1 MAPTPTRKRQS
12 RKAGKLR
19 IGDDWNAIRIIALSQ
34 NNPLKAVAEFVENSI
49 DAGASEITI
58 TRGRERGEQY
68 LRIVDDGQGVPLN
81 AAGLPDFHYV
91 ATHICDSV
99 KRQLKQAG
107 ADGLQGEFGIG
118 LLSFWTVGEHLSMT
132 CAGTDGRTYT
142 MHMEKGDPSYK
153 VQQRRLLFSKTGTQ
167 LNIAPLLPG
176 LRALSGDKLQWY
188 LASELRERIRSTGVN
203 LKVIDRI
210 SRKEFKVEPRQ
221 FTGRALQQLPVPSC
235 AFGEVHAELY
245 LSEPDSSNTVS
256 LFRNGTRVIEH
267 LTELPAF
274 QHSPWNEGVLQ
285 GIIDA
290 SFLNLTPASRTG
302 ILHDDRFAAF
312 VEALQPLQT
321 HLLALVEQQRR
332 AENERAS
339 RNMLRTIHK
348 AFKEALLTL
357 PAEEYDWFDVHRQA
371 RDQAKNRDSNGRAEM
386 MAGVTEAHGG
396 GVSGEQ
402 PGHAED
408 HDQAAQDVP
417 QKQFFDY
424 AGPLHSV
431 RIAPTSCVVPVGKS
445 RNFSAVCRDK
455 KRLLVE
461 HDLRF
466 QWQIIDA
473 AGVLDNSDGEIATFT
488 AAEEPG
494 LVQLHLIVSQNDIS
508 VEADALITVTDTLL
522 PETRESTSPRQGLP
536 GYTFERAAGKLWRSR
551 FNAEQNVIIINNG
564 HRDFV
569 HASKTKA
576 AKLRYISRLY
586 AKELVLKNFPG
597 QPADQ
602 LLERLIELSLYTEE
616 NLR

>member
-1 MAPTPTRKRQS
+1 MVPKKAKKRQPRS
-12 RKAGKLR
+12 AGKLR

-68 LRIVDDGQGVPLN
+68 LRIVDNGQGVPLN
-81 AAGLPDFHYV
+81 DEGVPNFHYV

-99 KRQLKQAG
+99 KKQLKEAG

-132 CAGTDGRTYT
+132 CAGEDGRTYT

-153 VQQRRLLFSKTGTQ
+153 VQQRRLLFSEVGTQ
-167 LNIAPLLPG
+167 LKIAPLLPG
-176 LRALSGDKLQWY
+176 LRTLSGDKLQWY

-203 LKVIDRI
+203 LRVIDRV
-210 SRKEFKVEPRQ
+210 SRKEFKVEPRK
-221 FTGRALQQLPVPSC
+221 FTGRTLQQLPVPSC
-235 AFGEVHAELY
+235 SFGEVYEELY
-245 LSEPDSSNTVS
+245 ISEPNSENTVS
-256 LFRNGTRVIEH
+256 LFRNGTRVIEN
-267 LTELPAF
+267 LTELSAF
-274 QHSPWNEGVLQ
+274 QRSPWNDGVLQ

-290 SFLNLTPASRTG
+290 DFLNLTPASRTG
-302 ILHDDRFAAF
+302 VLHDARYAAF
-312 VEALQPLQT
+312 VEALEPLEA
-321 HLLALVEQQRR
+321 HLQALVEQQRR

-348 AFKEALLTL
+348 AFKEAFLTL

-371 RDQAKNRDSNGRAEM
+371 RDKGTNTRSEV
-386 MAGVTEAHGG
+386 MAGTIAAGSGG
-396 GVSGEQ
+396 GSDELRGREE
-402 PGHAED
+402 G
-408 HDQAAQDVP
+408 HDQDSQDSP
-417 QKQFFDY
+417 QKQFFEY
-424 AGPLHSV
+424 AGLLHST
-431 RIAPTSCVVPVGKS
+431 RIAPASCVVPVGKS

-466 QWQIIDA
+466 EWQIID
-473 AGVLDNSDGEIATFT
+473 GGGLLENSDGEIATFI
-488 AAEEPG
+488 AAAEPG
-494 LVQLHLIVSQNDIS
+494 LVKLHLVVSQNDI
-508 VEADALITVTDTLL
+508 VAEADALITVTDSLL
-522 PETRESTSPRQGLP
+522 PETRESASPRQGLP

-551 FNAEQNVIIINNG
+551 FSADQNVIIINNG

>member
-1 MAPTPTRKRQS
+1 MPKKTKKRQP
-12 RKAGKLR
+12 RNTGKLR

-68 LRIVDDGQGVPLN
+68 LRIVDNGQGVPLN
-81 AAGLPDFHYV
+81 DAGLPDFHYV

-99 KRQLKQAG
+99 KKQLKEAG

-132 CAGTDGRTYT
+132 CAGEDGRTYT

-153 VQQRRLLFSKTGTQ
+153 VQQRRLLFSEVGTQ
-167 LNIAPLLPG
+167 LKIAPLLPG

-188 LASELRERIRSTGVN
+188 LASELRERIRSTGIN
-203 LKVIDRI
+203 LRVIDRV
-210 SRKEFKVEPRQ
+210 SRKEFKVEPRK
-221 FTGRALQQLPVPSC
+221 FTGRALQQLPVPRC
-235 AFGEVHAELY
+235 LFGDIYEELY
-245 LSEPDSSNTVS
+245 LSEPDSENTVS
-256 LFRNGTRVIEH
+256 LFRNGTRVIEN

-274 QHSPWNEGVLQ
+274 QHSPWDDGVLQ

-290 SFLNLTPASRTG
+290 DFLNLTPASRTG
-302 ILHDDRFAAF
+302 VLHDERFAAF
-312 VEALQPLQT
+312 VEALEPLET
-321 HLLALVEQQRR
+321 HLRALVEQQRR

-357 PAEEYDWFDVHRQA
+357 PAEEYDWFDVQRQA
-371 RDQAKNRDSNGRAEM
+371 RDKGSNTRSELMAGTIAAGDGRDS
-386 MAGVTEAHGG
+386 
-396 GVSGEQ
+396 GELQ
-402 PGHAED
+402 DSDEG
-408 HDQAAQDVP
+408 HDQESQDSS
-417 QKQFFDY
+417 QKQFFEY
-424 AGPLHSV
+424 AGALHSA
-431 RIAPTSCVVPVGKS
+431 RIAPASCVVPVGKS
-445 RNFSAVCRDK
+445 RNFSPICRDK

-466 QWQIIDA
+466 QWQIIDG
-473 AGVLDNSDGEIATFT
+473 AGLLENSDGEIATFI
-488 AAEEPG
+488 ADAEPG
-494 LVQLHLIVSQNDIS
+494 LVKLHLVVSQNDI
-508 VEADALITVTDTLL
+508 VAEAHALITVTDSLL
-522 PETRESTSPRQGLP
+522 PETRESASPRQGLP
-536 GYTFERAAGKLWRSR
+536 GYTFERAAGQLWRSR
-551 FNAEQNVIIINNG
+551 FSTDQNVIIINNG

-569 HASKTKA
+569 HACKTKA